1 MSELGTWL
9 IRAREARGLTIE
21 DAERDT
27 RISRRYL
34 QALESEQFEVI
45 PAPVYARGF
54 LRSYSQYLGLDPAE
68 MLALFPRDDQPP
80 AQHSAQHSVIG
91 GNRRPQSAA
100 PQRQAPQSSQQ
111 TRPQQPP
118 ERTPQRNQPPQRQ
131 QPPSAVGPSRP
142 AWRRPDAAE
151 EEDEFPRRRD
161 DPNARNQ
168 RAAPER
174 PLEPMIGVDI
184 GVPAP
189 ARRIKTDPAAQQR
202 SMLIGVVAVCIVLV
216 VLIFAYLLSSLG
228 GTSNAPGSA
237 TVNTGG
243 NPAAPGTTSI
253 NGVGTPA
260 GASSIGAATGTA
272 PAGTI
277 AAGVPAAVPNV
288 IGMTAD
294 KATAAITA
302 AGFKVNQLPASN
314 SAPKGQV
321 FSQSPAPAAQ
331 YSTGLTVNI
340 AVSTGS

>member
-68 MLALFPRDDQPP
+68 MLALFPRDDQ
-80 AQHSAQHSVIG
+80 ASGQATVIG
-91 GNRRPQSAA
+91 GNRRPQTSA
-100 PQRQAPQSSQQ
+100 PQRQQSPQSNPQA
-111 TRPQQPP
+111 RPQQP
-118 ERTPQRNQPPQRQ
+118 RPPQRPPQ
-131 QPPSAVGPSRP
+131 RTQPPSAVGPSRP
-142 AWRRPDAAE
+142 AWRRPDAAD
-151 EEDEFPRRRD
+151 EEDEAPRRRN
-161 DPNARNQ
+161 DPDQRNQ

-228 GTSNAPGSA
+228 GSANAPGSA
-237 TVNTGG
+237 TVSTGG

-253 NGVGTPA
+253 NGVGTPVA
-260 GASSIGAATGTA
+260 ASSAGAATGTA

-321 FSQSPAPAAQ
+321 FSQAPAPAAQ
-331 YSTGLTVNI
+331 YTTGLTVNI

>member
-68 MLALFPRDDQPP
+68 MLALFPRDDHPP
-80 AQHSAQHSVIG
+80 AGQTVIG
-91 GNRRPQSAA
+91 A
-100 PQRQAPQSSQQ
+100 
-111 TRPQQPP
+111 TRPAGS
-118 ERTPQRNQPPQRQ
+118 TPQQRPGPPPRR
-131 QPPSAVGPSRP
+131 QPPSAVGPARP
-142 AWRRPDAAE
+142 TWRRPGAAE
-151 EEDEFPRRRD
+151 ESIDQPQETLQGSRRPATA
-161 DPNARNQ
+161 DPA
-168 RAAPER
+168 EL

-202 SMLIGVVAVCIVLV
+202 SMLIAAVAIGVVV
-216 VLIFAYLLSSLG
+216 VVIIFAYLLSSLG
-228 GTSNAPGSA
+228 GGSTS
-237 TVNTGG
+237 TKT
-243 NPAAPGTTSI
+243 PAAGTQGGFAPSGTTSI
-253 NGVGTPA
+253 NGA
-260 GASSIGAATGTA
+260 GTA
-272 PAGTI
+272 QAASPVAGGT
-277 AAGVPAAVPNV
+277 ASPSRTVAPGTSAAVPNV

-294 KATAAITA
+294 NAKAAITA

-321 FSQSPAPAAQ
+321 FSQSPAPGAQ